1 MPKSLL
7 DRRLQHAAWG
17 TQMVRKA
24 VDGIGSL
31 NVAEKRLVAAAKA
44 GAVLDLAAED
54 AVRAGVIR
62 ALVCA
67 ERPDW
72 PVAPEGVRFSGGRV
86 EGRIHLADREIARPL
101 WLIGCAIPSG
111 IDISDARTRALN
123 FQDAAIGDGEGGALF
138 AQGVHI
144 QGELVLDGAR
154 VNGEFCISDATIT
167 RQFSADRA
175 RFANAGGDAL
185 AASGMSCAGVS
196 LDDVFV
202 EGGVNLASATIAG
215 QFSANRA
222 RFTNEGGDALMT
234 KSMSCAGAFLNEA
247 VVEGRFN
254 IAGATMAGQF
264 KAKRTRFIN
273 AGGDALVAHGLS
285 CASAHFDNAVVEG
298 LFNIA
303 SATIT
308 GQFNAN
314 GARFANAGGD
324 AVMAQGMSC
333 ADAFLDDAVVE
344 GCFNIV
350 SATIAGQFNAD
361 RTRFTNAGGDAFAA
375 QDMSCIDAFLDDAAF
390 EGCFNIVSATISG
403 ELTASGTRFANANG
417 IAIAANNARFGSVFM
432 RLSNADDGSSGR
444 TSVIGTMDLMLA
456 RIDYDL
462 DIKGARLSAGHHA
475 AIVGRGLRIAG
486 TLFIESDAVID
497 GAAIFCESD
506 LGRVRITNSRLCAAV
521 PARARA
527 LDQNPLPAISTAPE
541 EFSTLRWAYHTL
553 DLSEAKIGQL
563 ILPATVD
570 SRPIGII
577 DLSRAKVGTLTDFRT
592 TWPAPIDRSAKCC
605 EGRLRDAGGADADH
619 LVLDGFEYEHLDNPD
634 GCYGPRDGSAESIV
648 AARKRWLMAQSRGD
662 LFESFRPQ
670 PWRQLAK
677 VLAAHGHEEEARE
690 IAIER
695 RVMQRLASDMPWFRR
710 AVSSTLHFLADYG
723 FNPWKT
729 VAWSG
734 MVILIFAALYG
745 GAALAYCDGKPLCAD
760 ERVFVRVLAADFVPA
775 ESDKAQAAL
784 TLYKNY
790 PRFDPLLYSF
800 DTFLPLLDAGSEK
813 YWRVNSRTVLG
824 KVLYYLTVLEQI
836 VGALLVS
843 LIVTGFTG
851 LLTRDEK

>member
-1 MPKSLL
+1 
-7 DRRLQHAAWG
+7 
-17 TQMVRKA
+17 MVRKA
-24 VDGIGSL
+24 VEGIGSL
-31 NVAEKRLVAAAKA
+31 NMAEKRLVAAAKA

-54 AVRAGVIR
+54 TVRAGVIR
-62 ALVCA
+62 ALVLA
-67 ERPDW
+67 DRR
-72 PVAPEGVRFSGGRV
+72 VAPEGVRFSGGRV
-86 EGRIHLADREIARPL
+86 EGRIHLAGGEIARPL
-101 WLIGCAIPSG
+101 WLVGCAIPGG
-111 IDISDARTRALN
+111 IDISAAQTRALD
-123 FQDAAIGDGEGGALF
+123 FRGATVGDGEDEALF
-138 AQGVHI
+138 AQGIHI
-144 QGELVLDGAR
+144 QGELILDEIR
-154 VNGEFCISDATIT
+154 VNGKFCISNATIT

-175 RFANAGGDAL
+175 RFTNPGGDAL
-185 AASGMSCAGVS
+185 AASGISCAGIS
-196 LDDVFV
+196 LNDVLV
-202 EGGVNLASATIAG
+202 EGGANLAGATING
-215 QFSANRA
+215 QFSADRA
-222 RFTNEGGDALMT
+222 RFTNEGGNALT
-234 KSMSCAGAFLNEA
+234 TRSMSCADAFLDEA
-247 VVEGRFN
+247 VVLGRFS
-254 IAGATMAGQF
+254 IAGATIAGQF

-273 AGGDALVAHGLS
+273 AGGDALVAHSLS
-285 CASAHFDNAVVEG
+285 CASAHFDGAVVEG

-314 GARFANAGGD
+314 GARFANAAD
-324 AVMAQGMSC
+324 NAVMAQGMSC

-350 SATIAGQFNAD
+350 SAAIAGQFNAD
-361 RTRFTNAGGDAFAA
+361 RTRFINPGNDAFAA
-375 QDMSCIDAFLDDAAF
+375 QDMSCIDAFLNGAVF
-390 EGCFNIVSATISG
+390 EGRFDIVSATISG
-403 ELTASGTRFANANG
+403 EFTASGTRFDNADG
-417 IAIAANNARFGSVFM
+417 VAIAANNAHFGSVLM
-432 RLSNADDGSSGR
+432 RLSEDDDGSSRG
-444 TSVIGTMDLMLA
+444 TSIIGMVDLMLA

-497 GAAIFCESD
+497 GAVVFCESD

-527 LDQNPLPAISTAPE
+527 PDQNPLPAVSTAPE
-541 EFSTLRWAYHTL
+541 EFSTLKWAYHTL

-563 ILPATVD
+563 ILPATVE

-577 DLSRAKVGTLTDFRT
+577 DLSRAKVGTLTDFRK
-592 TWPAPIDRSAKCC
+592 TWPEPIERSAKCC
-605 EGRLRDAGGADADH
+605 KGRLRDAGGADADH

-634 GCYGPRDGSAESIV
+634 GCQGPDGSAESIV
-648 AARKRWLMAQSRGD
+648 AARKRWLMAQSRSD

-677 VLAAHGHEEEARE
+677 VLAAHGHDEEARE

-695 RVMQRLASDMPWFRR
+695 RVMQRLAANMPWFRR
-710 AVSSTLHFLADYG
+710 TISSALHLLADYG

-734 MVILIFAALYG
+734 IVVLVFAALYG
-745 GAALAYCDGKPLCAD
+745 GAALAYCERKPLCAD

-775 ESDKAQAAL
+775 ESKADQAAL